1 MTDKVIAFTQLDGSV
16 TYVTPVD
23 KTKTIEE
30 IAASSVPAGIEYK
43 IVKAADLPQ
52 DRYFRNA
59 WCIKGRKV
67 VVDMPKA
74 RDVHMK
80 EIRKKRN
87 EKMKVLDIET
97 MKGLDVQAEKQVLR
111 DLPAKIDLTTAETPV
126 DLKAIWPNLDEK
138 SSEFYTI
145 SSLPTEVFSL

>member
-1 MTDKVIAFTQLDGSV
+1 MKVIAFTELDGSV

-23 KTKTIEE
+23 KTKTLAEVV
-30 IAASSVPAGIEYK
+30 AKSVPDGIEYK
-43 IVKAADLPQ
+43 IIEAADLPQ

-59 WCIKGRKV
+59 WCIEGGKV

-80 EIRKKRN
+80 EIRKKRDA
-87 EKMKVLDIET
+87 KIKVLDIET

-111 DLPAKIDLTTAETPV
+111 DLPAKIDLTTAETPE

-145 SSLPTEVFSL
+145 SSPPTEVFSL